1 MLAME
6 RETFAKVCYEPLI
19 QGVSMPNSIER
30 TECQVN
36 INPNE
41 VQPCNSKVSASR
53 LEPENI
59 I

>member
-19 QGVSMPNSIER
+19 QGVPMPNSIER

-41 VQPCNSKVSASR
+41 VQPCKSQVSASR

-59 I
+59 L